1 MEALRAVLEF
11 IQKFMQ
17 EPSLFLGLIA
27 LLGFLLLRERV
38 ERTISGTLKTA
49 IGLLILLAGVNL
61 MVQALLPL
69 GELAGKTLGL
79 PPVQIQIGTQKI
91 ISELGIQIG
100 LVMLFAFLINVL
112 LTRFL
117 GGLGFIDLRLAIV
130 TSFV

>member
-79 PPVQIQIGTQKI
+79 PPVQIQIGT
-91 ISELGIQIG
+91 
-100 LVMLFAFLINVL
+100 
-112 LTRFL
+112 
-117 GGLGFIDLRLAIV
+117 
-130 TSFV
+130 

>member
-1 MEALRAVLEF
+1 
-11 IQKFMQ
+11 
-17 EPSLFLGLIA
+17 
-27 LLGFLLLRERV
+27 
-38 ERTISGTLKTA
+38 
-49 IGLLILLAGVNL
+49 LAGVNL

-117 GGLGFIDLRLAIV
+117 SQFGFKYIYLTGHLIFWNAVI
-130 TSFV
+130 FVSAFRYLL